1 MTVVM
6 MIPIRFAC
14 IKFHLSVW
22 RDEGE
27 EPRRGGGGCRG
38 NSPPLKVRQLLH
50 LSTLHT
56 NRRDIITCY
65 RWCNSLCAHQL
76 LLLGMTETSSDL
88 ENLAHP

>member
-1 MTVVM
+1 MAAGLLNADHNKHTYVKNHFSSDDGV
-6 MIPIRFAC
+6 
-14 IKFHLSVW
+14 SG
-22 RDEGE
+22 EGLQ
-27 EPRRGGGGCRG
+27 GG
-38 NSPPLKVRQLLH
+38 NSLPPIVRDKLLH